1 MYAHLTIIA
10 SASITDAANAL
21 MAALSGIPDL
31 QVLSVPL
38 VPIDAAPGA
47 SPTHFC
53 GSGSV
58 GADMVPY
65 LFSAQV
71 LADTAQIPL
80 SQAVG
85 LLSQADITYLPTSPS
100 IPEGVTPETFDDV
113 LARLGMKRPDLIE
126 EGL

>member
-1 MYAHLTIIA
+1 MYAHLTIVA
-10 SASITDAANAL
+10 SSSITDAANAL

-38 VPIDAAPGA
+38 VPVGSPPGTT
-47 SPTHFC
+47 PTHFC
-53 GSGSV
+53 GSGPV

-80 SQAVG
+80 AQAVD
-85 LLSQADITYLPTSPS
+85 LLSQADITYLPTSPGL
-100 IPEGVTPETFDDV
+100 PEGVTPETFDEV
-113 LARLGMKRPDLIE
+113 LTRLNLKRPDLIE

>member
-1 MYAHLTIIA
+1 MYAHLTIVA
-10 SASITDAANAL
+10 SSSITDAANAL

-31 QVLSVPL
+31 QALSAPL
-38 VPIDAAPGA
+38 VPVGSPPGTT
-47 SPTHFC
+47 PTHFA
-53 GSGSV
+53 GSGPV

-80 SQAVG
+80 EQAQA
-85 LLSQADITYLPTSPS
+85 LLSQADITYLPTSPG
-100 IPEGVTPETFDDV
+100 IPEGVAPESFYEV
-113 LARLGMKRPDLIE
+113 LTRLNLKRPDLIE

>member
-1 MYAHLTIIA
+1 MYAHLTIVA
-10 SASITDAANAL
+10 SSSITDAANAL

-47 SPTHFC
+47 SPTHFA

-71 LADTAQIPL
+71 LTDTAQIPL
-80 SQAVG
+80 AQAEA

-100 IPEGVTPETFDDV
+100 IPDGVVPESFDEV
-113 LARLGMKRPDLIE
+113 LTRLNLKRPDLIE